1 MRKWKN
7 ERDEEEKKRE
17 RLKSNKTK
25 EKQSRQKLINLL
37 VLEKAGDVKRKRSV
51 YTAILYIKLCYF

>member
-7 ERDEEEKKRE
+7 ERDEEEEERE

-37 VLEKAGDVKRKRSV
+37 VLEKAERKRSV